1 MAVVKN
7 QAKPKPSSSI
17 TKIFFNSM
25 TTWLPRLS
33 NKGSQVIR
41 SHIYKDSYVTNNA
54 SRSKGAVTI
63 SSESFKCN
71 SVLFPD
77 ANSPTSNRWNGHFAD
92 SILGEQEVY

>member
-1 MAVVKN
+1 MSVVKN

-41 SHIYKDSYVTNNA
+41 SQYLHVTNNA
-54 SRSKGAVTI
+54 SRSKDAVTI